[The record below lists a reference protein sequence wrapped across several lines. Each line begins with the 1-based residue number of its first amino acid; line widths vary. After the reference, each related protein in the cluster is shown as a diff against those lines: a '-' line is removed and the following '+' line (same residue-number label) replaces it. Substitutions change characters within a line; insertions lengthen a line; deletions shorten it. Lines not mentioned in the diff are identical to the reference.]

1 MVWLPGRGYVV
12 ASAPPTESTDEV
24 SDEAASD
31 PSTEGLVA
39 VEEVVTGVVG
49 GASPFPSAPS
59 PSLFRVV
66 RQFPTEPERW
76 GVVVPDLV
84 SSMSSRNIKQGT
96 EAVTHR
102 LAAAPFR
109 ATYSFTPFL
118 TPCSFSIVGFFNAL
132 AVYMLIYMFKP
143 IKLFSN

>member
-12 ASAPPTESTDEV
+12 ASPPPTESTDEV

-31 PSTEGLVA
+31 PSPGGLA
-39 VEEVVTGVVG
+39 VEEVVVVVVVVTGVVG

-59 PSLFRVV
+59 PSLFRAT

-84 SSMSSRNIKQGT
+84 SSMSSRNIKQGK
-96 EAVTHR
+96 R
-102 LAAAPFR
+102 L
-109 ATYSFTPFL
+109 L
-118 TPCSFSIVGFFNAL
+118 L
-132 AVYMLIYMFKP
+132 
-143 IKLFSN
+143 LFSN